1 MMRSLWTAAT
11 GMAAQS
17 LNVDVISN
25 NISNVNTTGFK
36 RGRANFQDLM
46 YQQVKAPGSE
56 ASSAGTQLPTGIQV
70 GLGVRAASVDSIF
83 SEGSFQQTDNPL
95 DLTIQG
101 RGFFQIQLPNGDT
114 AYCRDGKFSTDSTGQ
129 IVTQNGDI
137 VLPGITV
144 PADGQA
150 IQVAQDGTVSVVQ
163 PGGVQTILGQIQIAD
178 FINPAGLTHLGSN
191 LYQTSNASGQ
201 AVIGNPTENG
211 LGSIGQGMLEMSN
224 VSMVEEMV
232 NLIAGQRAYE
242 MNSKAIQ
249 AADEML
255 QTANNVRR

>member
-1 MMRSLWTAAT
+1 MMRALWTAST

-25 NISNVNTTGFK
+25 NIANVNTNGFK
-36 RGRANFQDLM
+36 RGRAAFQDLM

-70 GLGVRAASVDSIF
+70 GLGVRTAGVASIF

-101 RGFFQIQLPNGDT
+101 RGFFQIQTPNGDT
-114 AYCRDGKFSTDSTGQ
+114 AYTRAGSFSIDAQGQ
-129 IVTQNGDI
+129 LVTHNGDL
-137 VLPGITV
+137 VQPGITV
-144 PADGQA
+144 PSDAQS
-150 IQVAQDGTVSVVQ
+150 IQVSADGTVSAVQ
-163 PGGVQTILGQIQIAD
+163 PGGIQTVLGQIQIAD
-178 FINPAGLTHLGSN
+178 FINPSGLTHLGSN
-191 LYQTSNASGQ
+191 LFQVSNASGEPT
-201 AVIGNPTENG
+201 IGNPSENG

>member
-1 MMRSLWTAAT
+1 MMRALWTAST

-25 NISNVNTTGFK
+25 NIANVNTNGFK
-36 RGRANFQDLM
+36 RGRAAFQDLM

-70 GLGVRAASVDSIF
+70 GLGVRTAGVASIF

-95 DLTIQG
+95 DMTIQG
-101 RGFFQIQLPNGDT
+101 RGFFQIQQANGDT
-114 AYCRDGKFSTDSTGQ
+114 AYTRAGSFSIDSQGQ
-129 IVTQNGDI
+129 IVTHQGDL
-137 VLPGITV
+137 VQPGITV
-144 PADGQA
+144 PADAQT
-150 IQVAQDGTVSVVQ
+150 IQVSADGTVSAVQ
-163 PGGVQTILGQIQIAD
+163 PGGTQTILGQIQIAD
-178 FINPAGLTHLGSN
+178 FINPAGLTHLGGN
-191 LYQTSNASGQ
+191 LFQVSNASGEP
-201 AVIGNPTENG
+201 VIGNPSENG

>member
-1 MMRSLWTAAT
+1 MMRALWTAST

-46 YQQVKAPGSE
+46 YQQVKSPGSE
-56 ASSAGTQLPTGIQV
+56 ASSAGTRVPTGIQI
-70 GLGVRAASVDSIF
+70 GLGVKAASVDSIF

-101 RGFFQIQLPNGDT
+101 RGFFQIQLPNGDS
-114 AYCRDGKFSTDSTGQ
+114 AYTRDGKFSIDSQGQ
-129 IVTQNGDI
+129 VVTQNGDP
-137 VLPGITV
+137 VLPGITI
-144 PADGQA
+144 PTDAQT
-150 IQVAQDGTVSVVQ
+150 IHISQDGTVSVVQ
-163 PGGVQTILGQIQIAD
+163 PSATQTVIGQIQIAD

-191 LYQTSNASGQ
+191 LFQISNASGE
-201 AVIGNPTENG
+201 AVIGNPSENG

>member
-46 YQQVKAPGSE
+46 YQQIKSPGSE
-56 ASSAGTQLPTGIQV
+56 ASSAGTQLPTGIQI
-70 GLGVRAASVDSIF
+70 GLGVKTASVDSIF
-83 SEGSFQQTDNPL
+83 SEGSFQQTGNPL

-101 RGFFQIQLPNGDT
+101 RGFFQIQLPNGDS
-114 AYCRDGKFSTDSTGQ
+114 AYTRDGKFSIDSQGQ
-129 IVTQNGDI
+129 VVTQNGDL
-137 VLPGITV
+137 VLPGITI
-144 PADGQA
+144 PSDAET
-150 IQVAQDGTVSVVQ
+150 IQISQDGTVSVVQ
-163 PGGVQTILGQIQIAD
+163 AGGTQTVIGQFQIAD
-178 FINPAGLTHLGSN
+178 FINPAGLTHMGSN
-191 LYQTSNASGQ
+191 LFQVSNASGE
-201 AVIGNPTENG
+201 AVIGNPSENG
-211 LGSIGQGMLEMSN
+211 LGSVGQGMLEMSN

-242 MNSKAIQ
+242 MNSKAIK

>member
-11 GMAAQS
+11 GMAAQG

-25 NISNVNTTGFK
+25 NIANVNTTGFK

-46 YQQVKAPGSE
+46 YQQIKAPGSE
-56 ASSAGTQLPTGIQV
+56 ASAAGTQLPTGIQV
-70 GLGVRAASVDSIF
+70 GLGVKAASVSSIF

-101 RGFFQIQLPNGDT
+101 RGFFQIQLPSGDT
-114 AYCRDGKFSTDSTGQ
+114 AYSRDGKFSVDATGQ
-129 IVTQNGDI
+129 LVTQNGDQ
-137 VLPGITV
+137 VQPGITI
-144 PADGQA
+144 PTDAQS
-150 IQVAQDGTVSVVQ
+150 IQISPDGTVSAVQ
-163 PGGVQTILGQIQIAD
+163 AGGIQSILGQIQIAD
-178 FINPAGLTHLGSN
+178 FINPSGLTHLGSN
-191 LYQTSNASGQ
+191 LFQPSNASGE
-201 AVIGNPTENG
+201 AVIGNPSENG

-224 VSMVEEMV
+224 VNMVEEMV
-232 NLIAGQRAYE
+232 NLIAAQRAYE

>member
-1 MMRSLWTAAT
+1 MMRALWTAAT
-11 GMAAQS
+11 GMSAQS

-46 YQQVKAPGSE
+46 YQQIKSPGSE

-83 SEGSFQQTDNPL
+83 TEGSFQQTNNPL
-95 DLTIQG
+95 DITVQG

-114 AYCRDGKFSTDSTGQ
+114 AYTRDGKFSLDSTGQ
-129 IVTQNGDI
+129 IVTQNGDL

-144 PADGQA
+144 PTDAQA
-150 IQVAQDGTVSVVQ
+150 VQISQDGTVSVAQ
-163 PGGVQTILGQIQIAD
+163 AGGVQTILGQIQIAD
-178 FINPAGLTHLGSN
+178 FINPSGLTHLGSN
-191 LYQTSNASGQ
+191 LFQPSNASGE
-201 AVIGNPTENG
+201 AVIGNPSENG

-255 QTANNVRR
+255 QTANSIRR

>member
-1 MMRSLWTAAT
+1 MMRALWTAAT

-46 YQQVKAPGSE
+46 YQQLKAPGSE
-56 ASSAGTQLPTGIQV
+56 ASSAGTQVPTGIQI
-70 GLGVRAASVDSIF
+70 GLGVKATSVDSIF

-101 RGFFQIQLPNGDT
+101 RGFFQVQLPNGDT
-114 AYCRDGKFSTDSTGQ
+114 AYTRDGKFSIDSQGQ
-129 IVTQNGDI
+129 IVTQNGDP
-137 VLPGITV
+137 VLPGITI
-144 PADGQA
+144 PTDAQT
-150 IQVAQDGTVSVVQ
+150 IQIAPDGTVSVVQ
-163 PGGVQTILGQIQIAD
+163 PGATQSVVGQIQIAD

-191 LYQTSNASGQ
+191 MYQPSNASGQ
-201 AVIGNPTENG
+201 AVIGNPSENG
-211 LGSIGQGMLEMSN
+211 LGSVGQGMLEMSN

-249 AADEML
+249 AADQML

>member
-1 MMRSLWTAAT
+1 MMRALWTAST

-25 NISNVNTTGFK
+25 NIANVNTNGFK
-36 RGRANFQDLM
+36 RGRAAFQDLM

-70 GLGVRAASVDSIF
+70 GLGVRTAGVASIF

-101 RGFFQIQLPNGDT
+101 RGFFQIQQANGDT
-114 AYCRDGKFSTDSTGQ
+114 AYTRAGSFSIDAQGQ
-129 IVTQNGDI
+129 IVTHNGDP
-137 VLPGITV
+137 VQPAITV
-144 PADGQA
+144 PADAQT
-150 IQVAQDGTVSVVQ
+150 IQVSQDGTVSAVQ
-163 PGGVQTILGQIQIAD
+163 PGGIQTVLGQIQIAD

-191 LYQTSNASGQ
+191 LFQTSNASGEP
-201 AVIGNPTENG
+201 VVGNPSENG